1 MRVKEIETEFAQAS
15 IGVLYGRIKIAVWL
29 CFALAVLLIIA
40 LVAFI
45 PSCHF
50 LHVPAAV
57 GCNVGGITFDGFITV
72 FAFFNIGLVVGVAAI
87 LGIVKQILISLLVIG
102 KEA

>member
-1 MRVKEIETEFAQAS
+1 MGVKEIEIEFAQAS
-15 IGVLYGRIKIAVWL
+15 IGVLYRRIKIAVWL
-29 CFALAVLLIIA
+29 CFALTALLIIA

-57 GCNVGGITFDGFITV
+57 GCYIGGITFDGFITI

-87 LGIVKQILISLLVIG
+87 LGIVKQVLISLFVIR
-102 KEA
+102 KW